1 MGRVDIFRLAEPQR
15 THQTTETLPLH
26 LCVSFKFGSDFGATK
41 DAVSLVSGRAHSA
54 PAPSLAF
61 LPFWYPTG
69 WTQSNRKQAARPI
82 YLDHLSQRRV
92 AVLLMPEPPQA
103 ADTVY
108 SRKAGIHLYT
118 SPQ

>member
-1 MGRVDIFRLAEPQR
+1 MCSVDIFMLAEPQR

-26 LCVSFKFGSDFGATK
+26 LCVNFKFGSDSGATK
-41 DAVSLVSGRAHSA
+41 DTVSPASGRAHSP

-61 LPFWYPTG
+61 LPFMYPTG

-92 AVLLMPEPPQA
+92 VVLLMPGPPQA
-103 ADTVY
+103 AEMVTPG
-108 SRKAGIHLYT
+108 RI
-118 SPQ
+118 